1 MYTNVNESTLFEATT
16 DNFLISDV
24 ELSAS
29 QSLSVLTATKF
40 ICDTRLNPTQKM
52 IYQFIC
58 SFTGKS
64 GVFFASHEY
73 VYQSLKISRSTWDR
87 ACRALHE
94 HGYLYRRKISKH
106 RGGSIRCYSPKQDYK
121 KYLRGL
127 MEKNYFKVAAEV
139 EAYFTQFDVNALI
152 ERNKKISAENFKAK
166 MAAQQQVTHRIRC
179 ISGDASNNNKACIRL
194 ERTTSNNTEGLKTT
208 PAAAAFDGL
217 IKDCRFSPNDREVAR
232 SYFALFEDKIMKK
245 NNPAGFL
252 RWAVINGTA
261 QKELDAA
268 KAEQEI
274 KVSAES
280 DVENNKKLAKELKE
294 RLRDKEESIQCRLHV
309 KDTAIYFDY
318 LQDGRTRDS
327 YPLGYTEKN
336 FSLILD
342 KLLEKAYDRCRN
354 TR

>member
-1 MYTNVNESTLFEATT
+1 MHTNVNESTLFESIT
-16 DNFLISDV
+16 DNFLISGT

-58 SFTGKS
+58 SFTSRS
-64 GVFFASHEY
+64 GVFYASHEY

-106 RGGSIRCYSPKQDYK
+106 RGGSFRCYSPKQDYK

-139 EAYFTQFDVNALI
+139 EAYFTQFDVEALI
-152 ERNKKISAENFKAK
+152 ERNKKISTENFIAK
-166 MAAQQQVTHRIRC
+166 IAGKKNVTRRIRC
-179 ISGDASNNNKACIRL
+179 INGDASNNNKAGIRL
-194 ERTTSNNTEGLKTT
+194 EQQASNNIESLK
-208 PAAAAFDGL
+208 PIPSAAAFEEL
-217 IKDCRFSPNDREVAR
+217 VKDCRFNDKDLALAR

-252 RWAVINGTA
+252 RWAVINGEA
-261 QKELDAA
+261 QKEIDIAA
-268 KAEQEI
+268 AEQEL
-274 KVSAES
+274 KVKSES
-280 DVENNKKLAKELKE
+280 DIENNKRLAKELAEK
-294 RLRDKEESIQCRLHV
+294 LRNREEEMQCRLYV
-309 KDTAIYFDY
+309 SETFIRFDY
-318 LQDGRTRDS
+318 LMNGKSRDS
-327 YPLGYTEKN
+327 YPLGYNVKN
-336 FSLILD
+336 FPLIFE
-342 KLLEKAYDRCRN
+342 KLEQRVYDRCRN